1 MIKKVLIGAAGVVVG
16 FLNGLFGSG
25 GGMAAVPLL
34 KAAGVEDRQSHAT
47 SILIIASLSLFTLG
61 VYLYEGAFRIDS
73 ALPYLPG
80 GLAGGI
86 AGALLLKRLPIKW
99 IRLLFS
105 LLILYSAF
113 RLWKT

>member
-1 MIKKVLIGAAGVVVG
+1 MLKKALIGAGGILIG

-47 SILIIASLSLFTLG
+47 SILIIASLSLFTIG
-61 VYLYEGAFRIDS
+61 VYLHEGAFRIAS

-80 GLAGGI
+80 GLAG
-86 AGALLLKRLPIKW
+86 AVTGALLLKRLPVKW

-105 LLILYSAF
+105 LLILYAAF
-113 RLWKT
+113 RLWRT